1 MYKILYMDESRE
13 NLQEIADYL
22 DEIDTNLA
30 DKILGEISERIQSL
44 EDMPF
49 RFPKYIYNQN
59 YRWTGIKNY
68 MIFYKVIDETMT
80 VEIHRV
86 LHGARNIK
94 ELL

>member
-1 MYKILYMDESRE
+1 MYKILYMDGSRK

-22 DEIDTNLA
+22 DDIDIGLA
-30 DKILGEISERIQSL
+30 DKILDEIKERIKSL
-44 EDMPF
+44 ENMPF

-59 YRWTGIKNY
+59 YRWTGVKNY
-68 MIFYKVIDETMT
+68 MIFYKVIDNTKT